1 MIIMCL
7 CVGDNIIFFFYV
19 CIVNF
24 NFIVVFYNTKIKK
37 FIFILTPV
45 SFRLFSFF
53 FSKQNQYFFSFIH
66 SFSRENK
73 KMNVHHL
80 IIIIFF
86 CRKQFNYHHID
97 TSSCLDTR
105 QYCITMVVEWTNTKI
120 PWEWTI
126 CFWLLFII
134 IFIYMVFVQNSIQ
147 SIWFNWSK
155 KKKL

>member
-1 MIIMCL
+1 MCL
-7 CVGDNIIFFFYV
+7 SVCVCVSVTISFFFSMYALL
-19 CIVNF
+19 NF

-53 FSKQNQYFFSFIH
+53 FKIWQFFFSKQNQYFFSFIH

-80 IIIIFF
+80 IIIFF
-86 CRKQFNYHHID
+86 CSKQFNYHHID

-105 QYCITMVVEWTNTKI
+105 QYCITMVVE
-120 PWEWTI
+120 
-126 CFWLLFII
+126 
-134 IFIYMVFVQNSIQ
+134 
-147 SIWFNWSK
+147 
-155 KKKL
+155 